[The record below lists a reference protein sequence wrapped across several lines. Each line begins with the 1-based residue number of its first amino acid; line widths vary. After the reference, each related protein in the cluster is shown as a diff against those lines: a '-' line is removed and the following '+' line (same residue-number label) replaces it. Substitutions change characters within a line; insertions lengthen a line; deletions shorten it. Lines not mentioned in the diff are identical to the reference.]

1 MAEVTREQ
9 ILKDLAEYE
18 EIKAEDLLAE
28 LRVVQAQAQASEAV
42 FAVASAGAVL
52 AGARAASMSS
62 KMSRALQQ
70 KEEEQSTTAPQAGTL
85 TRGSFLSAATTGLAG
100 VALGSFFGRPAGNQP
115 QALWWGSGVSGVR

>member
-42 FAVASAGAVL
+42 FAAAV
-52 AGARAASMSS
+52 
-62 KMSRALQQ
+62 
-70 KEEEQSTTAPQAGTL
+70 
-85 TRGSFLSAATTGLAG
+85 
-100 VALGSFFGRPAGNQP
+100 V
-115 QALWWGSGVSGVR
+115 